1 MMLAATLIL
10 LSEKELASRWGVHI
24 LDAGGLVEKTP
35 EELRRDERA
44 AELAEHARL
53 TPRETEIL
61 ALVAQGK
68 NGPAI
73 MQELFIAEG
82 TFKAHMSHIYEKC
95 GVANRRELVAL
106 LGA

>member
-1 MMLAATLIL
+1 MGDRSFDPDHRTLPCGHTTGEL
-10 LSEKELASRWGVHI
+10 LDFHADGE
-24 LDAGGLVEKTP
+24 P
-35 EELRRDERA
+35 

-106 LGA
+106 LGAK

>member
-1 MMLAATLIL
+1 MCI
-10 LSEKELASRWGVHI
+10 
-24 LDAGGLVEKTP
+24 
-35 EELRRDERA
+35 RDRRA

-95 GVANRRELVAL
+95 GVANRRDVYKRQIQRSAFHENR
-106 LGA
+106 